1 MISKKEKNFK
11 RLAEVRTRKVLYYLN
26 LLSNLSNQEFYSYTE
41 DQISKITGVIQ
52 SELRNLEKKFAQ
64 QEELNKFKL

>member
-1 MISKKEKNFK
+1 MSKKEKNFK

>member
-1 MISKKEKNFK
+1 MSKKEKNFK

-26 LLSNLSNQEFYSYTE
+26 LLSNLSNQEFYSYTVDE
-41 DQISKITGVIQ
+41 ISKITGVIQ